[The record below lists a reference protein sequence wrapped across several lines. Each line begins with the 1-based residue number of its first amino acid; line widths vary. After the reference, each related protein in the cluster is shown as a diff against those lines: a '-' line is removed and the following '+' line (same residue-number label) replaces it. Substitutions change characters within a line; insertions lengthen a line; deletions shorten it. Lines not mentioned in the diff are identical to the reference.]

1 VVRYGRSDFAEAA
14 KEVLDAEDLAARTGE
29 PYGGPR
35 YAAFSVWRPIKT
47 VRRDPLAVCVSE
59 SIVPEDFLPF
69 DYRAPNLD
77 SEYIIEAYA
86 IKPPKDASKQRW
98 YWLQEVLVI
107 KLADS
112 EAEME
117 RSQAVQRMESPVSQE
132 LNAKSLGRAS
142 KLESWLSSS
151 NRLFYCIYYMR
162 LAMLWMLTS

>member
-1 VVRYGRSDFAEAA
+1 M
-14 KEVLDAEDLAARTGE
+14 
-29 PYGGPR
+29 
-35 YAAFSVWRPIKT
+35 
-47 VRRDPLAVCVSE
+47 SE
-59 SIVPEDFLPF
+59 SIAPEDFVPF
-69 DYRAPNLD
+69 EYRAPNLD
-77 SEYIIEAYA
+77 SEYITEAYA

-132 LNAKSLGRAS
+132 LNTKSLGRAS

-151 NRLFYCIYYMR
+151 NRLFYCIYYRR
-162 LAMLWMLTS
+162 LAML